1 VRSDNACMSLFEAT
15 QQRRLRVLF
24 VCLANACR
32 SRMAEGFANAYAPN
46 LVDASSAGLRP
57 ANHIS
62 RRTMAVMAEKGIF
75 LNAHEPR
82 GLEGLDPDSFDLI
95 VNMSG
100 RSLPVCSARVL
111 AVPLPDPGRG
121 DIALHRQ
128 VRDSVERVVRAL
140 LLKLNSAREMAA

>member
-1 VRSDNACMSLFEAT
+1 MSLFEAT
-15 QQRRLRVLF
+15 RRRRLRVLF
-24 VCLANACR
+24 VCFANACR

-46 LVDASSAGLRP
+46 LVEASSAGLRP

-62 RRTMAVMAEKGIF
+62 RRTLAVMAEKGIC
-75 LNAHEPR
+75 LDSHEPR
-82 GLEGLDPDSFDLI
+82 GLEVIDLDSFDLI

-121 DIALHRQ
+121 DVALHRQ
-128 VRDSVERVVRAL
+128 VRDSVERVVRTL
-140 LLKLNSAREMAA
+140 LLKLGSARERAA